1 MRITTLTKAMLKKL
15 DKLILKAFAGP
26 FLLTFAVV
34 EFILLTH
41 TLLKYLD
48 DIVGKDLGA
57 GVLLQLLFYFSVLI
71 VPISLPLAV
80 LLSSLM
86 TYGNLGEHHEL
97 TAIKAS
103 GVALTRIL
111 RPVWLASFLLA
122 GAAFWFNE
130 SIVPKAN
137 LNAYSLL
144 WDVRQKKLA
153 LDIREGIFYN
163 GIPGYTI
170 KVDKKVGPNKDILM
184 GIMIYDHTQKSGN
197 TTVMLADSGRMFTRF
212 GGQYLGLE
220 LFRGFNY
227 VEQPDTRDRSA
238 SSFVRQG
245 FKRNMVTFSLAS
257 FDINHTK
264 KELFQQNRMMLNI
277 PQLFKATDSTQKVLW
292 RQRHQVPLQLS
303 GYYTYLRFDTLNQAA
318 NRRVATW
325 QVPPTKLVP
334 LKVEQV
340 QQAANRARNI
350 ASFLNST
357 SSRLFETARDSAEFR
372 IEIYRKYTQS
382 VAVILMFLIGAP
394 LGAIIKKGG
403 LGVPILISILFFIV
417 YYVLSILGE
426 KGGREFEMPVGVGMW
441 LSNAILL
448 PAGLFFLYQA
458 YNDSG
463 LLETDFWRRLA
474 QRLPRFPRLR
484 QLAAPTVE

>member
-1 MRITTLTKAMLKKL
+1 MLKKL

-34 EFILLTH
+34 EFIFLTQL
-41 TLLKYLD
+41 LLKYLD
-48 DIVGKDLGA
+48 DIIGKDLGVA
-57 GVLLQLLFYFSVLI
+57 VILKLLFFLSVTI

-111 RPVWLASFLLA
+111 RPVWLVSLVL
-122 GAAFWFNE
+122 GGIAFWFND

-137 LNAYSLL
+137 LSAYSLL

-170 KVDKKVGPNKDILM
+170 KVNKKVGPNKDILM

-197 TTVMLADSGRMFTRF
+197 ATVMLADSGRMFTRF
-212 GGQYLGLE
+212 GGQYLALE
-220 LFRGFNY
+220 LFKGHNY
-227 VEQPDTRDRSA
+227 VEQPDARDRSA
-238 SSFVRQG
+238 SSFIRQG

-277 PQLFKATDSTQKVLW
+277 PQLFKAADSTQKLLTRKRV
-292 RQRHQVPLQLS
+292 QVPLQLS
-303 GYYTYLRFDTLNQAA
+303 GYYTYLRFDTLNGAA
-318 NRRVATW
+318 YHRVAAW
-325 QVPPTKLVP
+325 QVPPTKLAP
-334 LKVEQV
+334 LTAAQL
-340 QQAANRARNI
+340 QQATNRARNI
-350 ASFLNST
+350 SSFMDTKSKE
-357 SSRLFETARDSAEFR
+357 LFETARDSAQFR

-403 LGVPILISILFFIV
+403 IGVPILISILFFIV

-484 QLAAPTVE
+484 RLALPTTK

>member
-1 MRITTLTKAMLKKL
+1 MIKKL

-34 EFILLTH
+34 EFIFLTQV
-41 TLLKYLD
+41 LLKYLD
-48 DIVGKDLGA
+48 DIVGKDLGTL
-57 GVLLQLLFYFSVLI
+57 VILKLLFFLSVTI

-86 TYGNLGEHHEL
+86 TYGSLGEHHEL

-103 GVALTRIL
+103 GIALTRIL
-111 RPVWLASFLLA
+111 RPVWLVSALLA
-122 GAAFWFNE
+122 GVAFWFNN

-137 LNAYSLL
+137 LKAFSLL

-153 LDIREGIFYN
+153 LNIREGVFYN

-170 KVDKKVGPNKDILM
+170 KVDKKVGPEKDILM

-197 TTVMLADSGRMFTRF
+197 ATVMLADSGRMFTRF

-220 LFRGFNY
+220 LFRGHNY
-227 VEQPDTRDRSA
+227 IEQPDARDRSA

-245 FKRNMVTFSLAS
+245 FKRNMVTFSLSS
-257 FDINHTK
+257 FNINKTK
-264 KELFQQNRMMLNI
+264 EEYFQTNRLMLNI
-277 PQLFKATDSTQKVLW
+277 SQLFKSVDSTQKVLAH
-292 RQRHQVPLQLS
+292 RRRLVPLQLS

-318 NRRVATW
+318 YRRVAAW
-325 QVPPTKLVP
+325 QVPPQRLIALNP
-334 LKVEQV
+334 AMAEQ
-340 QQAANRARNI
+340 ALSRARNI
-350 ASFLNST
+350 ESFMGST
-357 SSRLFETARDSAEFR
+357 SQGLFETARDSAEFR

-403 LGVPILISILFFIV
+403 IGVPILISILFFII

-426 KGGREFEMPVGVGMW
+426 KGGRELEMPVGVGMW
-441 LSNAILL
+441 LSNALLL

-474 QRLPRFPRLR
+474 QRLPSFPRLR
-484 QLAAPTVE
+484 RLATPVAE

>member
-1 MRITTLTKAMLKKL
+1 MIKKL
-15 DKLILKAFAGP
+15 DKLILQAFAGP

-34 EFILLTH
+34 EFIFLTQV
-41 TLLKYLD
+41 LLKYLD
-48 DIVGKDLGA
+48 DIVGKDLGIA
-57 GVLLQLLFYFSVLI
+57 VILKLLFFLSVTI

-103 GVALTRIL
+103 GIALTRIL
-111 RPVWLASFLLA
+111 RPVWIASLLLA
-122 GAAFWFNE
+122 GIAFWFND
-130 SIVPKAN
+130 SVVPKAN

-153 LDIREGIFYN
+153 LDIKEGVFYN

-170 KVDKKVGPNKDILM
+170 KVDKKVGPEKDILM

-197 TTVMLADSGRMFTRF
+197 ATVMLADSGRMFTRF

-220 LFRGFNY
+220 LFRGHNY
-227 VEQPDTRDRSA
+227 VEQPDARDRSA

-245 FKRNMVTFSLAS
+245 FKRNMVTFSLKS

-264 KELFQQNRMMLNI
+264 KELFQTNRMMLNI
-277 PQLFKATDSTQKVLW
+277 PQLFVAADSTQKMLA
-292 RQRHQVPLQLS
+292 RRRRLVPMQLS
-303 GYYTYLRFDTLNQAA
+303 GYYTYLRFDTLNSAA
-318 NRRVATW
+318 YRRVSAW
-325 QVPPTKLVP
+325 QVPSQKLAP
-334 LKVEQV
+334 LTTPQVEQ
-340 QQAANRARNI
+340 ALNRARNI
-350 ASFLNST
+350 QSFMNST
-357 SSRLFETARDSAEFR
+357 SQGLFETARDSAQFR

-382 VAVILMFLIGAP
+382 MAVLLMFLIGAP

-403 LGVPILISILFFIV
+403 IGVPILISILFFIV

-426 KGGREFEMPVGVGMW
+426 KGGREFEMPVGLGMW
-441 LSNAILL
+441 LSNALLL

-463 LLETDFWRRLA
+463 LLETDFWRRIA

-484 QLAAPTVE
+484 RLALPVAD

>member
-1 MRITTLTKAMLKKL
+1 MLKKL

-34 EFILLTH
+34 EFIFLTQV
-41 TLLKYLD
+41 LLKYLD
-48 DIVGKDLGA
+48 DIVGKDLGTA
-57 GVLLQLLFYFSVLI
+57 VILKLLFFLSVTI

-103 GVALTRIL
+103 GIALTRIL
-111 RPVWLASFLLA
+111 RPVWVASLML
-122 GAAFWFNE
+122 GGIAFWFNNI
-130 SIVPKAN
+130 IVPKAN

-153 LDIREGIFYN
+153 LDIREGVFYN

-170 KVDKKVGPNKDILM
+170 KVNKKEGPNKDALM

-197 TTVMLADSGRMFTRF
+197 ATVMLADSGRMFTRF

-220 LFRGFNY
+220 LFRGHTY
-227 VEQPDTRDRSA
+227 VEQPDARDRSA
-238 SSFVRQG
+238 SSFIRQG
-245 FKRNMVTFSLAS
+245 FKRNMITFSLSS
-257 FDINHTK
+257 FNLNNTK
-264 KELFQQNRMMLNI
+264 KELFQQNRMMLSI
-277 PQLFKATDSTQKVLW
+277 PQLFKATDSTQRNLQ
-292 RQRHQVPLQLS
+292 RQRMQVPLQLS
-303 GYYTYLRFDTLNQAA
+303 GYYTYLRFDTINQAA
-318 NRRVATW
+318 YRRVSTMH
-325 QVPPTKLVP
+325 VPPSKLAP
-334 LKVEQV
+334 LTSV
-340 QQAANRARNI
+340 QAEQAANRARNI
-350 ASFLNST
+350 ATFMSST
-357 SSRLFETARDSAEFR
+357 SQRLFETARESAQFR

-382 VAVILMFLIGAP
+382 VAVIMFFLIGAP

-426 KGGREFEMPVGVGMW
+426 KGGREFEMPVAFGMW
-441 LSNAILL
+441 LSNALLL
-448 PAGLFFLYQA
+448 PAGMFFLYQA

-474 QRLPRFPRLR
+474 QRLPTFPRLR
-484 QLAAPTVE
+484 RLALPAAE

>member
-1 MRITTLTKAMLKKL
+1 MKKL
-15 DKLILKAFAGP
+15 DKLILTAFAGP

-34 EFILLTH
+34 EFIFLTQV
-41 TLLKYLD
+41 LLKYLD
-48 DIVGKDLGA
+48 DIVGKDLG
-57 GVLLQLLFYFSVLI
+57 VLVILKLLFFLSVTI

-103 GVALTRIL
+103 GIALTRIL
-111 RPVWLASFLLA
+111 RPVWLVSLA
-122 GAAFWFNE
+122 LGGIAFWFNN

-153 LDIREGIFYN
+153 LDIREGVFYN

-170 KVDKKVGPNKDILM
+170 KVDKKVGPEKDILM

-197 TTVMLADSGRMFTRF
+197 ATVMLADSGRMFTRF

-220 LFRGFNY
+220 LFRGHNY
-227 VEQPDTRDRSA
+227 VEQPDARDRSA

-245 FKRNMVTFSLAS
+245 FKRNMVTFSLSS
-257 FDINHTK
+257 FNLNNTK
-264 KELFQQNRMMLNI
+264 KELFQTNRMMLNI
-277 PQLFKATDSTQKVLW
+277 PQLFKAADSTQKVL
-292 RQRHQVPLQLS
+292 RNRRRMVPLQLS

-318 NRRVATW
+318 YRRVATW
-325 QVPPTKLVP
+325 QVSPKRLAPITAP
-334 LKVEQV
+334 LME
-340 QQAANRARNI
+340 QAANRARNI
-350 ASFLNST
+350 ASFMSST
-357 SSRLFETARDSAEFR
+357 SQSLFETARDSAQFR

-403 LGVPILISILFFIV
+403 IGIPILISILFFIV

-426 KGGREFEMPVGVGMW
+426 KGGREFEMPVGIGMW
-441 LSNAILL
+441 ISNALLL

-463 LLETDFWRRLA
+463 LLETDFWRRVA

-484 QLAAPTVE
+484 RLAMPVAD

>member
-1 MRITTLTKAMLKKL
+1 MLKKL

-34 EFILLTH
+34 EFIFLTQL
-41 TLLKYLD
+41 LLKYLD
-48 DIVGKDLGA
+48 DIIGKDLGVA
-57 GVLLQLLFYFSVLI
+57 VILKLLFFLSVTI

-111 RPVWLASFLLA
+111 RPVWLVSLVL
-122 GAAFWFNE
+122 GGIAFWFND

-137 LNAYSLL
+137 LSAYSLL

-170 KVDKKVGPNKDILM
+170 KVNKKVGPNKDILM

-197 TTVMLADSGRMFTRF
+197 ATVMLADSGRMFTRF
-212 GGQYLGLE
+212 GGQYLALE
-220 LFRGFNY
+220 LFKGHNY
-227 VEQPDTRDRSA
+227 VEQPDARDRSA
-238 SSFVRQG
+238 SSFIRQG
-245 FKRNMVTFSLAS
+245 FKRNMITFSLAS

-277 PQLFKATDSTQKVLW
+277 PQLFKATDSTQKLLS
-292 RQRHQVPLQLS
+292 RKRMQVPLQLN
-303 GYYTYLRFDTLNQAA
+303 GYYTYLRFDTLNRAA
-318 NRRVATW
+318 YRRVAAW
-325 QVPPTKLVP
+325 QVPPSKLAP
-334 LKVEQV
+334 LTVTQL
-340 QQAANRARNI
+340 QQATNRARNI
-350 ASFLNST
+350 SSFMDTKSKE
-357 SSRLFETARDSAEFR
+357 LFETARDSAQFR

-441 LSNAILL
+441 LSNALLL

-484 QLAAPTVE
+484 RLALPVGE